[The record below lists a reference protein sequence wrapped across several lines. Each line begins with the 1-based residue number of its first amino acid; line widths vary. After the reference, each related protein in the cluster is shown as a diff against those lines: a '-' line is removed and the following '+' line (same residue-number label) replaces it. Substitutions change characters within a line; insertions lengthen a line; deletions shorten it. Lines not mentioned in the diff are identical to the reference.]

1 MHRSVTSGA
10 ATGGRGV
17 SRLGGVF
24 INEEAHLNILG
35 VVSMCA
41 CVGYKIVRYGARS
54 AVSRGV

>member
-1 MHRSVTSGA
+1 MSGA

-17 SRLGGVF
+17 SGLGGVF
-24 INEEAHLNILG
+24 INEEAHLNILR

-41 CVGYKIVRYGARS
+41 CVRCRMVRYGAGS